1 MEWNDIC
8 ARVNKHK
15 NINSDEDRFQEL
27 IEYILLALGWS
38 YQDIAAKKSFQ
49 IGAANRIMPDIIVS
63 KDDENVIVFELKRP
77 SLEPSQAHISQLT
90 SYLRALGIR
99 FGIYIG
105 QNLQL
110 YHNETSNAKDPQKVL
125 EIDFI
130 KDDDDA
136 KKLIVLLRKD
146 NFSKDSFEKFCKDM
160 IERNQEEEEEED
172 ANFAQRSPI
181 FARLSKQKQGK
192 IKLGKSAA
200 SNVVRKIGGNAGSGI
215 VRQVNYGETFRT
227 IAELCNECFGTD
239 YQGNVQQTY
248 FIPKTLK
255 QKYGSKYI
263 LWCPNIAGE
272 PINGWVNDFSNED
285 IAKEHN
291 TIDKYTK
298 DDELGRGEYAVI
310 FVKDSLRPVRYR
322 FAGVYKFDG
331 FDAEHKRFWK
341 RISKEFPLKT
351 DIIS

>member
-49 IGAANRIMPDIIVS
+49 IGASNRIMPDIIVS
-63 KDDENVIVFELKRP
+63 KDGENVIVFELKRP

-130 KDDDDA
+130 KDDNDA
-136 KKLIVLLRKD
+136 KKLIDLLRKD
-146 NFSKDSFEKFCKDM
+146 NFTKDSFEKFCKDT
-160 IERNQEEEEEED
+160 IERNQEEIEEED
-172 ANFAQRSPI
+172 ANFAQRSSI
-181 FARLSKQKQGK
+181 FARLSRQKQGK
-192 IKLGKSAA
+192 TKLEKSAV
-200 SNVVRKIGGNAGSGI
+200 SNVVRKIGGNVGSGI

-227 IAELCNECFGTD
+227 ITELCNECFGTD
-239 YQGNVQQTY
+239 YKGLQMSY

-255 QKYGSKYI
+255 HKYGSKYI
-263 LWCPNIAGE
+263 LWCPSIVGE
-272 PINGWVNDFSNED
+272 SINGWINDFSNED
-285 IAKEHN
+285 IVKEYN
-291 TIDKYTK
+291 IIDKYAREKEIGQGDYRITF
-298 DDELGRGEYAVI
+298 I
-310 FVKDSLRPVRYR
+310 KDSLRPVRYR
-322 FAGVYKFDG
+322 FVGVYKLDDFDS
-331 FDAEHKRFWK
+331 EHKRIWK
-341 RISKEFPLKT
+341 RVNKEFPSKADSL
-351 DIIS
+351 S